1 MFDVVWVGWVY
12 EGSHD
17 KLWGVLK
24 STQVEGVFYNFWG
37 RRGKKPQF
45 KQTRDPS
52 YYHKERKGYQQ
63 VSEKKLLEIFPDF
76 FNETEMA
83 LVFDSMAGKIRT

>member
-45 KQTRDPS
+45 G
-52 YYHKERKGYQQ
+52 KEAPGDLPG
-63 VSEKKLLEIFPDF
+63 LL
-76 FNETEMA
+76 
-83 LVFDSMAGKIRT
+83 

>member
-1 MFDVVWVGWVY
+1 MFTVVWVGWIN

-24 STQVEGVFYNFWG
+24 SSQSDGVYYNFWG

-45 KQTRDPS
+45 KQVCDAMH
-52 YYHKERKGYQQ
+52 YHKERKGYKE
-63 VSEKKLLEIFPDF
+63 VSEDKLLEIFPDF
-76 FNETEMA
+76 FMETEMA
-83 LVFDSMAGKIRT
+83 LVFDSMAGKVR

>member
-1 MFDVVWVGWVY
+1 MFTVLWVGWVN

-24 STQVEGVFYNFWG
+24 SSQVEGVYYNFWG

-52 YYHKERKGYQQ
+52 YYHKERKGYQE

-76 FNETEMA
+76 YPETEMA
-83 LVFDSMAGKIRT
+83 LVFDSMAGKVRT